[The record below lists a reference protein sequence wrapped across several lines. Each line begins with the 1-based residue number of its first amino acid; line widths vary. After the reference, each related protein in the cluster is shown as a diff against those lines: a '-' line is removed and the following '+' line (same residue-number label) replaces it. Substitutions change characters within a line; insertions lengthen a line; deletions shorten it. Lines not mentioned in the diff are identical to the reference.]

1 MTDLD
6 MTRLHALA
14 DAALELANRNTSI
27 ARALADGYRSGVTP
41 PEVVLEAYFAS
52 FDRDEARLA
61 ELRNQ
66 LLQAR
71 VGT

>member
-1 MTDLD
+1 VTDLD
-6 MTRLHALA
+6 ITRLHALA
-14 DAALELANRNTSI
+14 AAALEVANRNTSI
-27 ARALADGYRSGVTP
+27 ARALADGYRSGVNP
-41 PEVVLEAYFAS
+41 PDVVLEAYFAS

>member
-1 MTDLD
+1 MADLD

-14 DAALELANRNTSI
+14 EAALELATRNTSI
-27 ARALADGYRSGVTP
+27 AKALAEGYQSGVNP

-52 FDRDEARLA
+52 FERDEARLA
-61 ELRNQ
+61 DLRTQ

-71 VGT
+71 AGT